1 MSQLSAGRRR
11 RLAAAMLRGTAML
24 ALATALSGCYSD
36 RQVVDNYPNDV
47 RQRHPI
53 AIREGERALELFV
66 GVNRGA
72 LNPSQRADVVAF
84 VRRWGGEATGGFI
97 IEVPA
102 GTANEAAAA
111 GVSREIQSILAAAGV
126 PPHMAVVRH
135 YRPANPMQLATVR
148 VRYPK
153 MLAEAGPCGLWPH
166 DIGPS
171 LDGADFENR
180 EYWNLGCASQRNLAS
195 MVENPADLVQP
206 RGEVPAY
213 AARRAT
219 VLDKYRK
226 GEVTIADK
234 EKEQSGEVSNI
245 KTGSG
250 GGM

>member
-1 MSQLSAGRRR
+1 MSQLSAGMRN
-11 RLAAAMLRGTAML
+11 RLAAGISRFAAVL
-24 ALATALSGCYSD
+24 ALAAALSGCYAG
-36 RQVVDNYPNDV
+36 RQVADDYPNEV

-53 AIREGERALELFV
+53 AIREGERTLELFI
-66 GVNRGA
+66 GNHRGG

-84 VRRWGGEATGGFI
+84 VHRWGREATGGFL
-97 IEVPA
+97 IEVPV
-102 GTANEAAAA
+102 GTGNEAAAA
-111 GVSREIQSILAAAGV
+111 GVLREIQSMLAAAGV
-126 PPHMAVVRH
+126 PPRMVVARR

-180 EYWNLGCASQRNLAS
+180 EYWNFGCASQRNLAA

-206 RGEVPAY
+206 RGEVAVY
-213 AARRAT
+213 AARRST

-226 GEVTIADK
+226 GENPSTVYTS
-234 EKEQSGEVSNI
+234 EKDGKISDVG
-245 KTGSG
+245 K
-250 GGM
+250 